1 MSKKVKA
8 QKTPRP
14 ELPKFIDY
22 KDVEL
27 LRAYLT
33 VFGRIVP
40 RYYSGVSLKQQKQLA
55 NAIKRAREMAL
66 LSYTGK
72 Y

>member
-1 MSKKVKA
+1 MTKKVKH
-8 QKTPRP
+8 QKTARP
-14 ELPKFIDY
+14 ELPARIDY
-22 KDVEL
+22 KNVEL

-40 RYYSGVSLKQQKQLA
+40 RYYSGISLRQQRQLSL
-55 NAIKRAREMAL
+55 AIKRARQMGL
-66 LSYTGK
+66 LPYTSK

>member
-1 MSKKVKA
+1 MTKSVKVR
-8 QKTPRP
+8 KTDRP
-14 ELPKFIDY
+14 ELPEFIDY

-33 VFGRIVP
+33 AFGRIVP
-40 RYYSGVSLKQQKQLA
+40 RYYSGISLKQQRMLS

-66 LSYTGK
+66 LPYTSK

>member
-1 MSKKVKA
+1 MTKKVKV

-14 ELPKFIDY
+14 ELPALIDY
-22 KDVEL
+22 KNIEL
-27 LRAYLT
+27 LRSYLT

-55 NAIKRAREMAL
+55 NAVKRAREMAL
-66 LSYTGK
+66 IPYTRK

>member
-1 MSKKVKA
+1 MTKSVKN
-8 QKTPRP
+8 QKTQRP
-14 ELPKFIDY
+14 ELPAFIDY

-33 VFGRIVP
+33 VLGRIVP
-40 RYYSGVSLKQQKQLA
+40 RYYSGVSLKQQRQLA
-55 NAIKRAREMAL
+55 NAIKKAREMSL
-66 LSYTGK
+66 LPYTSK